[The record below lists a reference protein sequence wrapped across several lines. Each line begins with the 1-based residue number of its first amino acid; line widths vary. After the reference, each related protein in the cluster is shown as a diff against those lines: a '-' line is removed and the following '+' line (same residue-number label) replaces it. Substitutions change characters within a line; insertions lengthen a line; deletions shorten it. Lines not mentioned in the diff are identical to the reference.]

1 MKMSLALGSNKNS
14 HLSDSLHPSRLCG
27 LWDREGNSHDHE
39 GVKVLDA
46 VQHRLGDVGAAVD
59 EFPAVACGREKRV
72 GWFSSRFVFIFI
84 FMIILIGVARLGGVG
99 LGNSERE

>member
-1 MKMSLALGSNKNS
+1 
-14 HLSDSLHPSRLCG
+14 
-27 LWDREGNSHDHE
+27 
-39 GVKVLDA
+39 
-46 VQHRLGDVGAAVD
+46 VGAAVD